1 MLILYTLSRYGCES
15 KCGHSLV
22 DKVGRRGVHAQRG
35 GGRGG
40 SSWVASPWRSPK
52 EAALP
57 WSSLVEGQASRNK
70 VMNRKRCHPRGR
82 SDAAWPNCV
91 SVDTFGFALSYL
103 HNSFLV
109 FLPRLLG
116 PFFIL
121 SVSFGVDQHQGDKQ
135 YKSTSFT
142 DVCRNANRQNIKLEC
157 LISSHFQSF
166 SLHLFGASNGIRFML
181 FIYLLTYSTI
191 LMLFT
196 YLFIFQFLLFLIQ
209 LFIFWNNLILHLVER
224 FNPLSFHSVH
234 SSIHFFLFFNAVLR
248 FKSRLCGDYSLKIQ
262 KVVDGL
268 DAYHCCKLW
277 RHCHLHV

>member
-22 DKVGRRGVHAQRG
+22 DKVGRRGVHAQG
-35 GGRGG
+35 GGEEGLLGWHPPGG
-40 SSWVASPWRSPK
+40 R
-52 EAALP
+52 
-57 WSSLVEGQASRNK
+57 R
-70 VMNRKRCHPRGR
+70 RKLL
-82 SDAAWPNCV
+82 
-91 SVDTFGFALSYL
+91 FLEALSSRVKPQGTRWWIARDVTPGDARTPHDQTVWAWIHSAL
-103 HNSFLV
+103 LFLISIILSWFSF
-109 FLPRLLG
+109 PRLLG

-181 FIYLLTYSTI
+181 FIYSLIQQFWCLLLIYS
-191 LMLFT
+191 F
-196 YLFIFQFLLFLIQ
+196 FNSRKLFLIQ
-209 LFIFWNNLILHLVER
+209 LFIFWNKILYLVKR

-234 SSIHFFLFFNAVLR
+234 SSIHFFIFLNAVLR